1 MGSKAR
7 KQPREGGRMEGARGC
22 YKLLTVLTSTQ
33 ATLPPRLSSGLVLAL
48 TALEKCIII
57 IYYLCY

>member
-1 MGSKAR
+1 
-7 KQPREGGRMEGARGC
+7 MERAKGC

-33 ATLPPRLSSGLVLAL
+33 ATLPPCLSSGLVLAL
-48 TALEKCIII
+48 TALEKNIIII

>member
-7 KQPREGGRMEGARGC
+7 KQPREGGRMERAKGC

-33 ATLPPRLSSGLVLAL
+33 ATLPPCLSSGLVLAL